1 VRAGLRWAAGLL
13 VPLACACAAPNPQST
28 TRIVSLAPS
37 LTEIAYAVGCGPKL
51 VADTTFDDYPASAR
65 QLPHV
70 ADLVTVDLERV
81 TALAPSVV
89 LALHDQER
97 EATPIEHQLHIRV
110 EYLPNRDLSDLFAD
124 IDQVGG
130 ACGNEVEARQ
140 LNATL
145 HQKLARLERTAAAY
159 HSRPKVFFL
168 LGLPGF
174 TAGAHSFIDD
184 LITLA
189 AGINVAASIHQP
201 YPDVS
206 AEWLLQS
213 DPDVIVVAREA
224 QFGSDVTARE
234 PWRSLRAVQSGRIVR
249 PPSDD
254 LIERNGPRIVD
265 GLSWLIHAIHTP

>member
-1 VRAGLRWAAGLL
+1 MLL
-13 VPLACACAAPNPQST
+13 ASACTASQPQSA

-37 LTEIAYAVGCGPKL
+37 LTEIAYAIGCGPKL
-51 VADTTFDDYPASAR
+51 VADTTFDDYPTAAR
-65 QLPHV
+65 RLPHV

-81 TALAPSVV
+81 SALAPSVV

-97 EATPIEHQLHIRV
+97 EATPIERQLHIRV

-124 IDQVGG
+124 IKLVGD
-130 ACGNEVEARQ
+130 ACGNSVEARQ

-159 HSRPKVFFL
+159 HRRPKVFFL

-174 TAGAHSFIDD
+174 TTGAHSFIDD

-189 AGINVAASIHQP
+189 AGINVAGSIRQP

-213 DPDVIVVAREA
+213 DPDVIIVARET
-224 QFGSDVTARE
+224 QFGPDVASRE
-234 PWRSLRAVQSGRIVR
+234 PWRSMRAVEDGHIVR

-254 LIERNGPRIVD
+254 LLERNGPRIVD
-265 GLSWLIHAIHTP
+265 GLAWLIHAIHTPNLAHM